1 MHDCQI
7 QEKQQKKII
16 MIGQCNHAQSS
27 NPRKTAE
34 IVIMIRR
41 CNHAKPSNPRKTA
54 EKNYHDRAV
63 QSCTIVKSKVVIMIR
78 RCNHAKPSIP
88 SQIVKF

>member
-1 MHDCQI
+1 MQNRQI

-27 NPRKTAE
+27 NARKTAE
-34 IVIMIRR
+34 I
-41 CNHAKPSNPRKTA
+41 
-54 EKNYHDRAV
+54 
-63 QSCTIVKSKVVIMIR
+63 VIMIR

-88 SQIVKF
+88 SQIVKFWLEK